1 MKKEEAKVETKAAD
15 DEKGMFVQKENA
27 HQEQNLV
34 TQKVVDLK
42 KEEAKV
48 EAESSEDEE
57 GMFD

>member
-1 MKKEEAKVETKAAD
+1 MKKEEAKAETKAAD
-15 DEKGMFVQKENA
+15 DEKGMFGQKENA

-57 GMFD
+57 

>member
-1 MKKEEAKVETKAAD
+1 
-15 DEKGMFVQKENA
+15 
-27 HQEQNLV
+27 
-34 TQKVVDLK
+34 VVDLK